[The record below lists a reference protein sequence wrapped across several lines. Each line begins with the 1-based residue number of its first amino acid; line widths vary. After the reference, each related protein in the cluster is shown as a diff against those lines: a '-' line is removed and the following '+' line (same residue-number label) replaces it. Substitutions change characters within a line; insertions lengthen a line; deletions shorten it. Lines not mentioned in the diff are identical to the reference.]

1 VILVGLEVQI
11 NKSMAKKKVI
21 TEVENPWQEVV
32 NSAESL
38 YISIEDQYKILPKN
52 ELSSMLVS
60 LSLIIK
66 TAKNEYN
73 VWKSGK

>member
-1 VILVGLEVQI
+1 
-11 NKSMAKKKVI
+11 MAKKKVI

-66 TAKNEYN
+66 TAKKEYN

>member
-1 VILVGLEVQI
+1 
-11 NKSMAKKKVI
+11 MAKKKVI
-21 TEVENPWQEVV
+21 AEVV
-32 NSAESL
+32 NPWKKVVETTERL

-66 TAKNEYN
+66 TSKNEYN
-73 VWKSGK
+73 VWESRK

>member
-1 VILVGLEVQI
+1 
-11 NKSMAKKKVI
+11 MAKKKVI

-52 ELSSMLVS
+52 ELSSMLI
-60 LSLIIK
+60 LMSLIIK